1 MNVKKLVFALSI
13 CFCAFSE
20 PSQAFPTPVLDT
32 LPRVFLLGVYDGGDF
47 EQLKEQ
53 YSMSLVQACRSDMET
68 AYYSWI
74 HMLKHLESYSKTQN
88 FDLDGVK
95 MWLYVFWNKDGS
107 IQHLAFY
114 LKQNSR
120 NVDKKAVTTFLEGFC
135 SQYKSPIKAEKNF
148 SNYSSATFPVM
159 IEKEKEPE
167 KVIEKVKK
175 D

>member
-13 CFCAFSE
+13 CFCTLSE
-20 PSQAFPTPVLDT
+20 SSKALPPPVLDT

-74 HMLKHLESYSKTQN
+74 HMLKHLESYSKAQN

-120 NVDKKAVTTFLEGFC
+120 NVDKTAVTTFLEGFC
-135 SQYKSPIKAEKNF
+135 GQYKSPIKAEKNF
-148 SNYSSATFPVM
+148 SNYSSASFPVM

>member
-1 MNVKKLVFALSI
+1 MLIMNVKKFIFALSI
-13 CFCAFSE
+13 SLCTLSE
-20 PSQAFPTPVLDT
+20 SSNAKPTPVLDT
-32 LPRVFLLGVYDGGDF
+32 LPRVFLLGVYDGDF

-53 YSMSLVQACRSDMET
+53 YSMSLVQACRSDMEM
-68 AYYSWI
+68 AYYNWI
-74 HMLKHLESYSKTQN
+74 QMLQHLESYGKTQK

-95 MWLYVFWNKDGS
+95 IWLYAFWNKDGS

-120 NVDKKAVTTFLEGFC
+120 NIDKTAFATFLDGFC

-148 SNYSSATFPVM
+148 SNYSSASFPVM
-159 IEKEKEPE
+159 IEK
-167 KVIEKVKK
+167 K

>member
-13 CFCAFSE
+13 CLCVFSE
-20 PSQAFPTPVLDT
+20 PSHAFPTPILDT

-74 HMLKHLESYSKTQN
+74 HMLKHLETYSKNQK
-88 FDLDGVK
+88 FDLDGAK

-120 NVDKKAVTTFLEGFC
+120 NMDKTTVTTFLEGFC
-135 SQYKSPIKAEKNF
+135 NQYKSPIKAEKNF
-148 SNYSSATFPVM
+148 SNYSSASFPVM
-159 IEKEKEPE
+159 IEK
-167 KVIEKVKK
+167 K